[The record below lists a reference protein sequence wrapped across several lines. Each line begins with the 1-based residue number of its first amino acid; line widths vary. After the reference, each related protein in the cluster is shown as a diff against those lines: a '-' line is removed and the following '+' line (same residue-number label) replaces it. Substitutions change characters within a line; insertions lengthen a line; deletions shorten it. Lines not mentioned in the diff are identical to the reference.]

1 MINRLKLSAYSQK
14 QTKMKTAY
22 IVKAYRTA
30 VGKAPKGVFR
40 FKRADELAAETIQY
54 MMKELPEFDKKRIDD
69 VIVGNAMPEGSQGLN
84 MARLISLMGLDV
96 IDVPGVTVNRF
107 CSSGI
112 ETIGMAV
119 AKIQAGMGDCIIAG
133 GAESMSSVPMTGFK
147 PELNYDTVVKSGHE
161 DYYWGMGNTAE
172 AVANEYKISR
182 EDQDE
187 FAYNSHMK
195 ALRALAE
202 DRFQDQIVPIDVE
215 QTYIDA
221 NGKKATKSYTV
232 NKDEGP
238 RAGTSKE
245 ALAKLRAVFAAGG
258 SVTAG
263 NSSQMSDGAAFVMVM
278 SEEMVKELNI
288 EPIARMV
295 NYAAAGV
302 PPRIMGIGPVAAI
315 PKALKQ
321 AGLKQND
328 IELIELNEAFAS
340 QSLAV
345 IRELGLDPDIINVN
359 GGAIALGHPLGCTGG
374 KLSVQLFDEMR
385 KRDMSGKYGMVT
397 MCVGTGQGAAGIY
410 EFLK

>member
-1 MINRLKLSAYSQK
+1 
-14 QTKMKTAY
+14 MKTAY

-54 MMKELPEFDKKRIDD
+54 MMNELPNFDKKRIDD
-69 VIVGNAMPEGSQGLN
+69 VIVGNAMPEGAQGLN
-84 MARLISLMGLDV
+84 MARLISLMGLDI

-119 AKIQAGMGDCIIAG
+119 AKIQSGMASCIIAG

-147 PELNYDTVVKSGHE
+147 PELNYDIVKSGHE

-187 FAYNSHMK
+187 FAYNSHVK
-195 ALRALAE
+195 ALKALAE

-215 QTYIDA
+215 QIYVDE
-221 NGKKATKSYTV
+221 NGKKATKKYTV
-232 NKDEGP
+232 TKDEGP
-238 RAGTSKE
+238 RAGTST
-245 ALAKLRAVFAAGG
+245 AVLNKLRPVFAAGG

-263 NSSQMSDGAAFVMVM
+263 NSSQMSDGAAFVLVM
-278 SEEMVKELNI
+278 SEEMVKELNL

-302 PPRIMGIGPVAAI
+302 PPRIMGIGPVAAV

-321 AGLKQND
+321 AGLQQKD

-345 IRELGLDPDIINVN
+345 IRELDLDPSIINVN

-385 KRDMSGKYGMVT
+385 KRDMTGKYGMVT

>member
-1 MINRLKLSAYSQK
+1 MK
-14 QTKMKTAY
+14 QAY

-40 FKRADELAAETIQY
+40 FKRTDELAAETIQY
-54 MMKELPEFDKKRIDD
+54 MMNEIPQLDSSRIDD

-84 MARLISLMGLDV
+84 MARLISLMGLKTV
-96 IDVPGVTVNRF
+96 DVPGVTVNRF

-112 ETIGMAV
+112 ETIGIAT
-119 AKIQAGMGDCIIAG
+119 AKIQSGMADCIIAG

-147 PELNYDTVVKSGHE
+147 PELNYDIVNEGHE

-172 AVANEYKISR
+172 AVANQFNISR
-182 EDQDE
+182 EDQDK
-187 FAYNSHMK
+187 FAYQSHMK
-195 ALRALAE
+195 ALKALSE
-202 DRFQDQIVPIDVE
+202 NRFQDQIVPISVN
-215 QTYIDA
+215 QTYLDE

-232 NKDEGP
+232 TKDEGP
-238 RAGTSKE
+238 RKGTSIE
-245 ALAKLRAVFAAGG
+245 ALAKLRPVFAAGG

-263 NSSQMSDGAAFVMVM
+263 NSSQMSDGAAFVIVM
-278 SEEMVKELNI
+278 SEEMVKELNL
-288 EPIARMV
+288 EPIARLV

-302 PPRIMGIGPVAAI
+302 EPRIMGIGPVKAI

-321 AGLKQND
+321 ANLKQND
-328 IELIELNEAFAS
+328 LALIELNEAFAS

-345 IRELGLDPDIINVN
+345 IRELDLNPKISNVN
-359 GGAIALGHPLGCTGG
+359 GGAIALGHPLGCTGT

-385 KRDMSGKYGMVT
+385 KQNMQGKYGAVT
-397 MCVGTGQGAAGIY
+397 MCVGTGQGACGIF